1 VPPPLEEKEG
11 TTDMAQNTN
20 VLLPDETFT
29 RADYTA
35 LRGPI
40 ERIASL
46 YYCEDSPQVEEG
58 LERFLIRMRDLLV
71 ERAIENQPAFAT
83 ALTHARK
90 TGNISAKAL
99 DILIQAAD
107 IKAPVPGRDDP
118 ISKWLRPRAV
128 RALREEGIGTLG
140 HFVDFVNAR
149 GDAWWRGIP
158 RLGAKR
164 AVILLAWLRQY
175 KTLGD
180 INPAPRRVA
189 QMPAYELLDPERTS
203 RLRPWGTF
211 CRRVN
216 LVGLLGVN
224 GSSWLFFIS
233 ALVDLAAIDC
243 YLARF
248 EHQPH
253 TLRAYRK
260 ELERLVLWSVH
271 VVKKPVSSLLVNDCE
286 SYKRF
291 IQEPGAAFCGRT
303 AQRGSALW
311 RPFAE
316 KPMTATSQRYAVQ
329 VLRAAFNYLV
339 KVRYLAGNPWEAVRD
354 PQVIQLI
361 NPIKVERALPPES
374 WETLVETLRRRGEV
388 QDNRQDRIALATLLL
403 MGDSGLRRS
412 EVVRVVRADL
422 HPSEHVHGVWMMT
435 TLGKRNKQRLVP
447 VSPRTIV
454 ALRRHWA
461 DHGLDLYD
469 PAERERPLLVPL
481 TVPPTGAALTRQQ
494 GKDATVQGYSVNS
507 VYALVKAALNRVSDE
522 LLAVGAEI
530 PEGLTVEQIER
541 MVNASPHAFRHT
553 FGTIAVEQGMS
564 QAVVQ
569 DVMGHA
575 DSSTTKLYSKSR
587 AKHIAE
593 EAARFYAQDNK

>member
-1 VPPPLEEKEG
+1 
-11 TTDMAQNTN
+11 MAQNTS
-20 VLLPDETFT
+20 VLLPDESFT

-35 LRGPI
+35 LRAYCLKLPI

-118 ISKWLRPRAV
+118 ISKWLRPRTV
-128 RALREEGIGTLG
+128 RSLRGEGIETLG
-140 HFVDFVNAR
+140 HFVDFVNER
-149 GDAWWRGIP
+149 GEAWWRGIP

-164 AVILLAWLRQY
+164 AVILLTWLRQHG
-175 KTLGD
+175 TLGD

-189 QMPAYELLDPERTS
+189 QMPAYALLDPERS
-203 RLRPWGTF
+203 SALRPLGTF
-211 CRRVN
+211 CLPVD
-216 LVGLLGVN
+216 LDGQFGVN
-224 GSSWLFFIS
+224 RSSTFSFIT
-233 ALVDLAAIDC
+233 AIDDLAAIDC

-271 VVKKPVSSLLVNDCE
+271 VAKKPVSSLLVDDCE

-291 IQEPGAAFCGRT
+291 LQAPSKAFCGRT

-316 KPMTATSQRYAVQ
+316 KPMTASSQRYAVQ
-329 VLRAAFNYLV
+329 VVRAAFNYLV

-354 PQVIQLI
+354 PQVMQLI
-361 NPIKVERALPPES
+361 NPIRVERALPPES

-388 QDNRQDRIALATLLL
+388 QDNRQDRIVLAALLL

-422 HPSEHVHGVWMMT
+422 HPSEHVHGVWMMR

-461 DHGLDLYD
+461 DHGQDLYD
-469 PAERERPLLVPL
+469 PSERERPLLVPL
-481 TVPPTGAALTRQQ
+481 TVPTTGAALARHRQSEE
-494 GKDATVQGYSVNS
+494 GPVQGYSANA
-507 VYALVKAALNRVSDE
+507 VYALVKAALARVKEE
-522 LLAVGAEI
+522 LLAVGAAV
-530 PEGLTVEQIER
+530 PEGLTVEQIEQ
-541 MVNASPHAFRHT
+541 MVAASPHAFRHT
-553 FGTIAVEQGMS
+553 FGTIAVEKGMA

-593 EAARFYAQDNK
+593 EAARFYAQDK

>member
-1 VPPPLEEKEG
+1 
-11 TTDMAQNTN
+11 MAQNTH

-35 LRGPI
+35 LRAYCLKLPI

-46 YYCEDSPQVEEG
+46 YYGEDSPQVEEG

-107 IKAPVPGRDDP
+107 LKAPVPSREDAIG
-118 ISKWLRPRAV
+118 KWLRPRTV
-128 RALREEGIGTLG
+128 RSLRGDGIDTLG
-140 HFVDFVNAR
+140 AFADFVNER
-149 GDAWWRGIP
+149 GEAWWRGIP

-164 AVILLAWLRQY
+164 AVILMTWLRQH

-203 RLRPWGTF
+203 TLKPLGTF
-211 CRRVN
+211 CLPVN
-216 LVGLLGVN
+216 LDGQFGVN
-224 GSSWLFFIS
+224 RSSTFCFIT
-233 ALVDLAAIDC
+233 AMDDLAAIDC

-271 VVKKPVSSLLVNDCE
+271 VAKKPVSSLLVDDCE

-291 IQEPGAAFCGRT
+291 IQAPNRAFCGRT

-316 KPMTATSQRYAVQ
+316 KPMTASSQRYAVQ

-388 QDNRQDRIALATLLL
+388 QDNRQDRIALAALLL

-412 EVVRVVRADL
+412 EVVRVLRADL
-422 HPSEHVHGVWMMT
+422 RPSEHVHGVWMMT

-454 ALRRHWA
+454 ALRKHWA

-469 PAERERPLLVPL
+469 PAEQERPLLVPL
-481 TVPPTGAALTRQQ
+481 TVPPTGAALARHQHREDT
-494 GKDATVQGYSVNS
+494 AVQGYSVNA
-507 VYALVKAALNRVSDE
+507 VYALVKTALSRVKEE
-522 LLAVGAEI
+522 LLALSAEM
-530 PEGLTVEQIER
+530 PDEMTVEQIET
-541 MVNASPHAFRHT
+541 MAAASPHAFRHT
-553 FGTIAVEQGMS
+553 FGTVAVEQGMS

>member
-1 VPPPLEEKEG
+1 
-11 TTDMAQNTN
+11 MAQNTN
-20 VLLPDETFT
+20 VLLPDESFT

-35 LRGPI
+35 LRAYCLKLPI

-58 LERFLIRMRDLLV
+58 LERFLIRMRDILV
-71 ERAIENQPAFAT
+71 ERAIENQPAFAA

-107 IKAPVPGRDDP
+107 FKAPVPSRDDL
-118 ISKWLRPRAV
+118 ISKWLRPRTV
-128 RALREEGIGTLG
+128 RSLRGEGIETLG
-140 HFVDFVNAR
+140 HFVDFVNER
-149 GDAWWRGIP
+149 GEAWWRGIP

-164 AVILLAWLRQY
+164 AVILLSWLRQY

-189 QMPAYELLDPERTS
+189 QMPVYALLDPERS
-203 RLRPWGTF
+203 SALGPLGTF
-211 CRRVN
+211 CLPVD
-216 LVGLLGVN
+216 LVGQFGVN
-224 GSSWLFFIS
+224 RSSTFSFIT
-233 ALVDLAAIDC
+233 AIDDLAAIDY

-260 ELERLVLWSVH
+260 ELERLVRWSVH
-271 VVKKPVSSLLVNDCE
+271 VAKKPISSLLVDDCE

-291 IQEPGAAFCGRT
+291 IQAPCKAFCGRT

-316 KPMTATSQRYAVQ
+316 KPMTASSQRYAVQ
-329 VLRAAFNYLV
+329 VVRAAFNYLV
-339 KVRYLAGNPWEAVRD
+339 KVRYLAGNPWEAVQD
-354 PQVIQLI
+354 PQVTQLI
-361 NPIKVERALPPES
+361 NPIRVERALPPES

-388 QDNRQDRIALATLLL
+388 QDNRQDRIVLAALLL

-412 EVVRVVRADL
+412 EVVRVVRADP
-422 HPSEHVHGVWMMT
+422 HPSEHVHGVWMMR

-461 DHGLDLYD
+461 DHGRDLYNQS
-469 PAERERPLLVPL
+469 ERERPLLVP
-481 TVPPTGAALTRQQ
+481 VPPTGAALSRHRQSKEGACARVLGQ
-494 GKDATVQGYSVNS
+494 WDLCARQ
-507 VYALVKAALNRVSDE
+507 AALACVKEE
-522 LLAVGAEI
+522 LLAVGAEVT
-530 PEGLTVEQIER
+530 EGLTVEQIEQ
-541 MVNASPHAFRHT
+541 MVAASPHAFRHT
-553 FGTIAVEQGMS
+553 FGTIAVEKGIA

-593 EAARFYAQDNK
+593 EATRFYAQEPSPKTEHA